1 MGLGLEGTD
10 AAHGGHV
17 NPSQRLCRDRL
28 DHACS
33 STMVFQTK
41 SMLLATM
48 CLSIQSQQGGGNL
61 VRFLKFKVKINS
73 SIVGAA
79 VALAA
84 IVSIEIGL
92 ERKAAAL
99 SITTTYGSNNDGDD
113 GGGVFFDINV
123 SNPNGLR
130 FTQIASNIQN
140 SAGVS
145 GSLTVYA
152 TALGGTY
159 VGNTLNS
166 SAWTS
171 IASGVGTSSGEF
183 NPTIIDVTDFVLSQG
198 SYGILLDL
206 GSSWG
211 HAYTNGNGTNQVYS
225 NSDLTLTLGAA
236 SNPIDSVYN
245 AGRVYSPRVWN
256 GTLEYEIVS
265 ASGPAAS
272 VPGPLPLFGV
282 GAAFIFSRKLRKRI
296 KSSTNAVS
304 TTYSL

>member
-1 MGLGLEGTD
+1 MPVDTVS
-10 AAHGGHV
+10 A
-17 NPSQRLCRDRL
+17 
-28 DHACS
+28 
-33 STMVFQTK
+33 
-41 SMLLATM
+41 
-48 CLSIQSQQGGGNL
+48 GGGNL
-61 VRFLKFKVKINS
+61 VQFLKFKVKINS

-99 SITTTYGSNNDGDD
+99 SITTTYGSNNGGLE

-130 FTQIASNIQN
+130 FTQIASNILQDP
-140 SAGVS
+140 GVS

-152 TALGGTY
+152 TALGGTYVGNIPTIY

-171 IASGVGTSSGEF
+171 IASGVGTSSGEY

-211 HAYTNGNGTNQVYS
+211 HAYVKGNGTNQVYS
-225 NSDLTLTLGAA
+225 NSDLTLTFGDA
-236 SNPIDSVYN
+236 SHNPFIETSVF
-245 AGRVYSPRVWN
+245 SPRVWN

>member
-1 MGLGLEGTD
+1 M
-10 AAHGGHV
+10 
-17 NPSQRLCRDRL
+17 
-28 DHACS
+28 
-33 STMVFQTK
+33 
-41 SMLLATM
+41 
-48 CLSIQSQQGGGNL
+48 
-61 VRFLKFKVKINS
+61 KIGS

-99 SITTTYGSNNDGDD
+99 SITTTYAGGTGANL
-113 GGGVFFDINV
+113 GGGVFFDVNI

-130 FTQIASNIQN
+130 FTQIASNIGT

-145 GSLTVYA
+145 GSLNVYA

-159 VGNTLNS
+159 LGNTSNS

-171 IASGVGTSSGEF
+171 IASGVGTSSGVN

-206 GSSWG
+206 GSSWS
-211 HAYTNGNGTNQVYS
+211 HYYTNGNDTNQVYS

-236 SNPIDSVYN
+236 SNNPFISPNVF
-245 AGRVYSPRVWN
+245 SPRVWN

-265 ASGPAAS
+265 AS

-282 GAAFIFSRKLRKRI
+282 GAAFGFSRKLRKRI
-296 KSSTNAVS
+296 KSSTNSVS

>member
-1 MGLGLEGTD
+1 M
-10 AAHGGHV
+10 
-17 NPSQRLCRDRL
+17 
-28 DHACS
+28 
-33 STMVFQTK
+33 
-41 SMLLATM
+41 
-48 CLSIQSQQGGGNL
+48 
-61 VRFLKFKVKINS
+61 KINS

-99 SITTTYGSNNDGDD
+99 SITTTYGSSNHGDD

-130 FTQIASNIQN
+130 FTQIASNIYN

-152 TALGGTY
+152 TALGGTYVGNIPTIY

-171 IASGVGTSSGEF
+171 IASGVGTSSGEY

-225 NSDLTLTLGAA
+225 NSDLTLTFGAA
-236 SNPIDSVYN
+236 SNNPFIET
-245 AGRVYSPRVWN
+245 RVYSPRVWN

>member
-1 MGLGLEGTD
+1 MGATSTRHNGSAGTGWIMPV
-10 AAHGGHV
+10 APPWLSKQ
-17 NPSQRLCRDRL
+17 NPCFWPQCACRY
-28 DHACS
+28 S
-33 STMVFQTK
+33 
-41 SMLLATM
+41 
-48 CLSIQSQQGGGNL
+48 LSRGGNL
-61 VRFLKFKVKINS
+61 VQFLKFKVKINS

-99 SITTTYGSNNDGDD
+99 SITTTYGSSNHGDD

-130 FTQIASNIQN
+130 FTQIASNIYN

-225 NSDLTLTLGAA
+225 NSDLTLTFGAA
-236 SNPIDSVYN
+236 SNNPFIET
-245 AGRVYSPRVWN
+245 RVYSPRVWN

>member
-1 MGLGLEGTD
+1 MGATSTRHNGSAGTGWIMPV
-10 AAHGGHV
+10 APPWLSKQ
-17 NPSQRLCRDRL
+17 NPCFWPQCACRY
-28 DHACS
+28 S
-33 STMVFQTK
+33 
-41 SMLLATM
+41 
-48 CLSIQSQQGGGNL
+48 LSRGGNL
-61 VRFLKFKVKINS
+61 VQFLKFKVKINS

-99 SITTTYGSNNDGDD
+99 SITTTYGSNNDPLSNSGSD

-130 FTQIASNIQN
+130 FTQIASNIVN
-140 SAGVS
+140 SAGVP

-225 NSDLTLTLGAA
+225 NSDLTLTFGAA
-236 SNPIDSVYN
+236 SNNPFIET
-245 AGRVYSPRVWN
+245 RVYSPRVWN

>member
-1 MGLGLEGTD
+1 
-10 AAHGGHV
+10 
-17 NPSQRLCRDRL
+17 
-28 DHACS
+28 
-33 STMVFQTK
+33 
-41 SMLLATM
+41 
-48 CLSIQSQQGGGNL
+48 LS
-61 VRFLKFKVKINS
+61 NS
-73 SIVGAA
+73 
-79 VALAA
+79 
-84 IVSIEIGL
+84 
-92 ERKAAAL
+92 
-99 SITTTYGSNNDGDD
+99 GSD

-130 FTQIASNIQN
+130 FTQIASNIVN

-159 VGNTLNS
+159 VGNIPTIYAGNTLNS

-171 IASGVGTSSGEF
+171 IASGVGTSSGEY

-211 HAYTNGNGTNQVYS
+211 HAYINGNGTNQVYS

-245 AGRVYSPRVWN
+245 PGRVYSPRVWN

>member
-33 STMVFQTK
+33 STMAFQTK

-61 VRFLKFKVKINS
+61 VGFLKFKVKINS

-99 SITTTYGSNNDGDD
+99 SITTTYGSNNHGDD

-130 FTQIASNIQN
+130 FTQIASNIYN

-171 IASGVGTSSGEF
+171 IASGVGTSSGEY

-211 HAYTNGNGTNQVYS
+211 HAYINGNGTNQVYS

-245 AGRVYSPRVWN
+245 PGRVYNPRVWN